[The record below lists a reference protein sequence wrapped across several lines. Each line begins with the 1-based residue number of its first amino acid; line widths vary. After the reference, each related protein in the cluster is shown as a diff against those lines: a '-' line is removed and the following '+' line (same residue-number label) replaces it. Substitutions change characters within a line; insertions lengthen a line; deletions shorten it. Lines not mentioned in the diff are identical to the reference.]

1 MEGEPYPIVR
11 IEDVLRPSP
20 NKRKYQASVSV
31 GLNNLLL
38 YSDIS
43 IQILVSAGVTHPGA
57 PNRPRCLPAQLTFT
71 LALHR
76 MP

>member
-1 MEGEPYPIVR
+1 
-11 IEDVLRPSP
+11 
-20 NKRKYQASVSV
+20 
-31 GLNNLLL
+31 
-38 YSDIS
+38 
-43 IQILVSAGVTHPGA
+43 VTHPGA